1 MSLRWKTTVPLLMVV
16 TFCLLVEQV
25 VGQIVPQRVQPQVR
39 STSNTIQTLP
49 PRQMES
55 AEVPMRRERS
65 SFDQAPT
72 SSFIDSIKG
81 SDASIQVVYGQSRL
95 ITTKKPIASAEGVAV
110 IGVAD
115 PTVIDFDVLGPQL
128 IRIVG
133 KRIGVTDLSFV
144 TADGE
149 TFAYQINVG
158 YDLQLVEA
166 QLKQLY
172 PDALIRL
179 GQLREHIVVEGQAR
193 SSFQVNRIIET
204 LRAYAVSMALQQQRK
219 TLLEGGEVPGAGEP
233 NPGAPD
239 AAAASGLQQGLA
251 IGKGQL
257 GWVKSGRH
265 QVQPEIINLLKVPGS
280 QQIMLKV
287 VIAELNRTAL
297 REIGA
302 DLQIT
307 TGSGSFLTYMLGQSG
322 GNIAIFE
329 NGDFQASFKALR
341 TNGVTTVLSEPN
353 LVAMNGHM
361 ASFLVGGEVGYQ
373 LLGTQGAPSS
383 EFRPFGVQLEFTP
396 NILDDGIIRLQV
408 APTVSSVDRELG
420 DGTVPGF
427 RSRSASTTVELREGQ
442 TLALAGL
449 LDKFSSN
456 STKRI
461 PILGDAPYLS
471 PLFSNAS
478 SEQREQELVVLV
490 TPYVVN
496 GMSSDQLGP
505 LPGSEVIPP
514 SDFEF
519 YLLNRIESRLGR
531 SVRPTANWDDPL
543 NLRSHHALE
552 RAHVSGPS
560 GFSNSTMQSEL
571 SSPSNMPSPPGIPQ
585 TEAITQGYR

>member
-219 TLLEGGEVPGAGEP
+219 TLLEGGEVPGVGEP
-233 NPGAPD
+233 NSDAPD
-239 AAAASGLQQGLA
+239 AVAASALQLGLA
-251 IGKGQL
+251 IGKDQL

-396 NILDDGIIRLQV
+396 NILDDG
-408 APTVSSVDRELG
+408 
-420 DGTVPGF
+420 
-427 RSRSASTTVELREGQ
+427 Q

-519 YLLNRIESRLGR
+519 YLLNRIESRHGR

-543 NLRSHHALE
+543 NLRSHHAME

-560 GFSNSTMQSEL
+560 GFSNSTMQSDL
-571 SSPSNMPSPPGIPQ
+571 SRPSNMPSPPGIPQ
-585 TEAITQGYR
+585 IEAITQGYR

>member
-16 TFCLLVEQV
+16 TFCLLVDQV

-219 TLLEGGEVPGAGEP
+219 TLLEGGEVPGVGEP
-233 NPGAPD
+233 NSDAPD
-239 AAAASGLQQGLA
+239 AVAASALQQDLA
-251 IGKGQL
+251 FGKDQL

-560 GFSNSTMQSEL
+560 GFSNSTMQSDL
-571 SSPSNMPSPPGIPQ
+571 SRPSNMPSPPGIPQ
-585 TEAITQGYR
+585 IEAITQGYR

>member
-1 MSLRWKTTVPLLMVV
+1 MSLRWKTTVSLLMVV
-16 TFCLLVEQV
+16 TLGLLVEQV

-49 PRQMES
+49 PRRMES

-149 TFAYQINVG
+149 TFAYQVNVG

-172 PDALIRL
+172 PDALIKL

-219 TLLEGGEVPGAGEP
+219 TLLEGGEVPAVGEP
-233 NPGAPD
+233 SAGAAD
-239 AAAASGLQQGLA
+239 AAVASALQQGLA
-251 IGKGQL
+251 IGKGQR
-257 GWVKSGRH
+257 GWVESGRH
-265 QVQPEIINLLKVPGS
+265 QVHPQIINLLKVPGS

-353 LVAMNGHM
+353 LVAMNGHT

-396 NILDDGIIRLQV
+396 DILDDGIIRLQV

-505 LPGSEVIPP
+505 LPGSDVIPP

-531 SVRPTANWDDPL
+531 PVRPTANWDDPL

-560 GFSNSTMQSEL
+560 GFSNSTMQSGF
-571 SSPSNMPSPPGIPQ
+571 SSPSNMPSPPGTPQ
-585 TEAITQGYR
+585 PEAIIQGYR